1 MKCRHQ
7 GQKTAIFSAI
17 LFITLGLG
25 VSTTFAQ
32 TVDCPVDKVCIS
44 PEAARKA
51 LADADTVDA
60 QKKEIAVKDQAIADL
75 KKLLD
80 EMRINFAAASG
91 ENTALKQN
99 AVSDRAIIEL
109 LLKNTRKKCLPL
121 TICL

>member
-1 MKCRHQ
+1 MLRKSLFLC
-7 GQKTAIFSAI
+7 TMI
-17 LFITLGLG
+17 LCVNILCISG
-25 VSTTFAQ
+25 Q

-80 EMRINFAAASG
+80 DMRINFAAISG

-99 AVSDRAIIEL
+99 AVSDRAIIEV